1 MATKDEQLL
10 SEMQDK
16 SYTVDSS
23 TGRVVSDPSKFT
35 LLDAQQHYNRIHG
48 LEGKGSRQSRFN
60 KKSSLAKFANVT
72 LEEIANN
79 PKKFV
84 DDILKVKGNQQTIL
98 QDVRLI
104 LSEAKY
110 TLPAGPEGQIH
121 PFMNILPNMAADD
134 ALTINFFQ
142 GLKSTPDK
150 TYANL
155 AIIDEPENVRSFFMG
170 LDKYAE
176 EYRADT
182 PVVDAIKFG
191 ANTGF
196 RPSLITEL
204 KKKEIHVFEKGTPNE
219 HYGLIIASNKV
230 GAKDSA
236 TKRGGT
242 KKAKT
247 FRVPLNDEASA
258 IIRERMAIAEQM
270 GLGPNDN
277 IFFSGNESS
286 ISTKKMNDVLAR
298 IEIDGGFIEDLDDP
312 DPDTNIGKVYNTL
325 HIDKK
330 DRPKSGSQL
339 LRNVH
344 THLATRAGVAPEMID
359 FLQGRISEQAI
370 HQRLGYL
377 VRHSRA
383 SFDPKILNNIK
394 KFTTYYA
401 DIGAPQTFYVAG
413 SSGNEQAKIEAE
425 AKRRA
430 ELEDTEKRQTIQD
443 QQKGRTTE
451 EGKAKLKNVLMEK
464 YEYSDAEADAVKHRL
479 INVAGLESL
488 EEYVKDKPNLKL
500 DTLEGLDLAMRQ
512 RKLDQSSRP
521 VVGPMSQLLA
531 ESRQQEAFDHTKD
544 SKLSYDEKGMPIMS
558 DDELAE
564 VEENMRKRGE
574 ENLNKRGKIFSNKL
588 IRALPFVG
596 AVTLFAEGQAE
607 GAFRKED
614 AEDLSI
620 SELDESIARESKFY
634 AQAAEEAISPLPVTS
649 SDIEMGRE
657 EAAIQ
662 RQLMESPE
670 YQQFEREE
678 RGAAEARAY
687 DREMGLLESEG
698 LGGVRRRVEEQQRRK
713 SKTLE
718 DTKER
723 IIASR
728 QLRQP
733 RDLVEKYQ
741 GFINK

>member
-48 LEGKGSRQSRFN
+48 LEGKGSKQSRFN
-60 KKSSLAKFANVT
+60 KKSSLGKFANVT

-170 LDKYAE
+170 LDKYAN

-258 IIRERMAIAEQM
+258 IIRERMAIVEQM

-425 AKRRA
+425 AKRKA
-430 ELEDTEKRQTIQD
+430 ELEDTEKRQTIQAGEI
-443 QQKGRTTE
+443 GRNTE

-479 INVAGLESL
+479 INVAELESL

-500 DTLEGLDLAMRQ
+500 DTLENLDLAMRQ
-512 RKLDQSSRP
+512 RKLDQSS
-521 VVGPMSQLLA
+521 
-531 ESRQQEAFDHTKD
+531 
-544 SKLSYDEKGMPIMS
+544 
-558 DDELAE
+558 
-564 VEENMRKRGE
+564 
-574 ENLNKRGKIFSNKL
+574 
-588 IRALPFVG
+588 
-596 AVTLFAEGQAE
+596 
-607 GAFRKED
+607 
-614 AEDLSI
+614 
-620 SELDESIARESKFY
+620 
-634 AQAAEEAISPLPVTS
+634 
-649 SDIEMGRE
+649 
-657 EAAIQ
+657 
-662 RQLMESPE
+662 
-670 YQQFEREE
+670 
-678 RGAAEARAY
+678 
-687 DREMGLLESEG
+687 
-698 LGGVRRRVEEQQRRK
+698 
-713 SKTLE
+713 
-718 DTKER
+718 
-723 IIASR
+723 
-728 QLRQP
+728 
-733 RDLVEKYQ
+733 
-741 GFINK
+741 